1 MEAVTEE
8 LHAVLDTACR
18 SSFRLTRLTRTT
30 KKASRHKSVPW
41 WTQSLTI
48 LRKKVNAE
56 TEVPMHERE
65 YCRTRPTERTILG
78 HQSSVCGNRQKG
90 KIHVPG
96 GVLHYD
102 LDN

>member
-1 MEAVTEE
+1 MEAVIEE

-30 KKASRHKSVPW
+30 KKASPQKSVPW
-41 WTQSLTI
+41 WTQSLTF

-56 TEVPMHERE
+56 TEVPMHKRE
-65 YCRTRPTERTILG
+65 YSHTRPTERTILG
-78 HQSSVCGNRQKG
+78 HQSRVCGNHQEG
-90 KIHVPG
+90 KIHVLG

-102 LDN
+102 LGN